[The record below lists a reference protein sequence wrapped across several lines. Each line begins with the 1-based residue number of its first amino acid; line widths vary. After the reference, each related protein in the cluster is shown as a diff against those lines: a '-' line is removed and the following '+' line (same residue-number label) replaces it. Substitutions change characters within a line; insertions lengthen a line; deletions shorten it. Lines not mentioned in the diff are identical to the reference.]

1 MSFSFFSIISALIQ
15 ELLSLYQLL
24 SFFVEV
30 ANDRKVK
37 LFSTG
42 LAPLS
47 LLCDLI
53 VKLVIVD
60 LVVMF
65 LVEGPVVGVMMEGVM
80 VVVVP

>member
-1 MSFSFFSIISALIQ
+1 MSFYIFSLISALIQ
-15 ELLSLYQLL
+15 ELLPLYQLL

-30 ANDRKVK
+30 ANYRKVK

-53 VKLVIVD
+53 VKLVIVN
-60 LVVMF
+60 LVVRI
-65 LVEGPVVGVMMEGVM
+65 LVEGPMVGVMMVGVM
-80 VVVVP
+80 VVVP